1 MITTGFTFNSGH
13 SESYGIVVDPTSR
26 IILPEKRRILTDI
39 PGRSGYH
46 VQSDGTYLA
55 RQESFHCY
63 YVKPDNMSLADSAR
77 RIALW
82 LSGEGRLEFDNE
94 PGKYYDAFVVGA
106 PPQQRH
112 LKYGEF
118 NVTFCYSPPF
128 AYTEKQEQTA
138 TITSNSGFILLPV
151 NGTADTPCR
160 IIIKNMGNRV
170 IQNIR
175 VTRSIQ

>member
-13 SESYGIVVDPTSR
+13 SQSYGIVVNPTQR
-26 IILPEKRRILTDI
+26 IILPEKRRVMIEI

-46 VQSDGTYLA
+46 SQSDGTYLA
-55 RQESFHCY
+55 REETFHCY
-63 YVKPDNMSLADSAR
+63 YVRPENISLADSAR

-106 PPQQRH
+106 PPQIRH
-112 LKYGEF
+112 LQYGEF
-118 NVTFCYSPPF
+118 DVTFCYSPPF
-128 AYTEKQEQTA
+128 AYTEIQQESD
-138 TITSNSGFILLPV
+138 TIVSNSGYIFLPV

-160 IIIKNMGNRV
+160 IIIKNVGTRTIN
-170 IQNIR
+170 NLR
-175 VTRSIQ
+175 VTRSVQ